1 MAGGRNQVAR
11 GNEVRRH
18 VLVLEVRVQEADLK
32 LSSLQGASPGSARQ
46 ISDEVSGKVF
56 PPRPLGS
63 CPHQSSYSQTS

>member
-18 VLVLEVRVQEADLK
+18 VLVLEVRGQEADLK

-46 ISDEVSGKVF
+46 ISTKF
-56 PPRPLGS
+56 QARFFLPAP
-63 CPHQSSYSQTS
+63 